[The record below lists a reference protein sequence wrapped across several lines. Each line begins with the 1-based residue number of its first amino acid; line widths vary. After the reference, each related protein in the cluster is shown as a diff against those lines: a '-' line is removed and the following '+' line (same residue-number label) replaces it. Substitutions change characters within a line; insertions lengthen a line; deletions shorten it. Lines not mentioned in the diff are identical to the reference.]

1 MATTTS
7 RTIDPA
13 GGVSCGHEFRVSA
26 HGDGETY
33 VAAWGAP
40 SGVVSYS
47 SGACNRSPV
56 FATSTYAFSVAED
69 AAAWS
74 VVGFVLATDP
84 DAGDFVTYHITA
96 GNAGGKFM
104 ASSANEGGH
113 ILVWGALD
121 YENESSYTLTVEAR
135 DGKENGTAQATVV
148 ISVTDVAD

>member
-121 YENESSYTLTVEAR
+121 YESESSYTLTVEAR
-135 DGKENGTAQATVV
+135 DGKENGTARATVV
-148 ISVTDVAD
+148 ITVTDVAD